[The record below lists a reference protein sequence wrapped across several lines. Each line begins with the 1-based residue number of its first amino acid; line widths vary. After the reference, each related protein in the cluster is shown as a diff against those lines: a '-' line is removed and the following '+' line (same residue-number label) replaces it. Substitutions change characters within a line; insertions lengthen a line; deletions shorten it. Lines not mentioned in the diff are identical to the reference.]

1 MTLHLKMPSKAN
13 NLSPKI
19 SVIGIGGAGGNIIN
33 SMIDYEV
40 SGVSFLNV
48 NTDSQQLKHS
58 KAEETLQLGPNCTQ
72 GLGAGADPDVG
83 KASAEEVVNEIQ
95 EYLEDANMVF
105 LTAGMGGGTGTGAS
119 PVVARI
125 ARDMGILIVGVVT
138 KPFEMEGKIKMQR
151 AEEGIK
157 ELQKY
162 VDNLIVI
169 PNQNIFHSAKPETTF
184 TEALQLANNVLIDG
198 VRSIIDLMVK
208 PGVMNHDYSDV
219 KAVMSETGKVH
230 MGTGIGEE
238 NDRSLK
244 ATEEAISNPLL
255 ENNSMSGARG
265 VLINI
270 TGGEDVTLHEVDQ
283 ALNRIKEES
292 DENAN
297 IIWGITKDEAYSGKF
312 KISVISTGI
321 DSETFAKRVKNESIS
336 NFESSELKIEEKNID
351 VSPNQKFLVELDNP
365 KLNENFDSTQEVH
378 ELKIKE
384 LETKAKEF
392 KVEEECSEEDS
403 SSFLSKIFGTKK
415 PKELDKQLNISEK
428 SIDTF
433 NVQEKEKVDKENIEQ
448 SLFDSSKIDR
458 DNKEFDESTFET
470 KDTLSKKSDDE
481 LLQIPAFLRR
491 QAN

>member
-1 MTLHLKMPSKAN
+1 MTLHLKMPAKVN

-33 SMIDYEV
+33 SMINSNI

-58 KAEETLQLGPNCTQ
+58 SCEQTLQLGPSCTQ
-72 GLGAGADPDVG
+72 GLGAGADPEVG
-83 KASAEEVVNEIQ
+83 KASAEEVINEIQ
-95 EYLEDANMVF
+95 EYLEDANMIF

-119 PVVARI
+119 PVVARV

-138 KPFEMEGKIKMQR
+138 KPFEMEGKIKMER
-151 AEEGIK
+151 ASEGIK

-169 PNQNIFHSAKPETTF
+169 PNQNIFHTAKPDTTF
-184 TEALQLANNVLIDG
+184 SEALQLANNVLIDG
-198 VRSIIDLMVK
+198 VKSIIDLMVK
-208 PGVMNHDYSDV
+208 PGVMNHDFADV

-230 MGTGIGEE
+230 MGTGLSEE
-238 NDRSLK
+238 NERSLK

-283 ALNRIKEES
+283 AVNRIKEES

-297 IIWGITKDEAYSGKF
+297 IIWGITKDENYNGKF

-321 DSETFAKRVKNESIS
+321 DSDAYLKNTRNAEREIIINQNTFDKVNDKITGENKNQSNFFVDLHNPKNEVNQVNSH
-336 NFESSELKIEEKNID
+336 ELQIQELENKAKKFTD
-351 VSPNQKFLVELDNP
+351 NQKVRTSIF
-365 KLNENFDSTQEVH
+365 
-378 ELKIKE
+378 
-384 LETKAKEF
+384 
-392 KVEEECSEEDS
+392 
-403 SSFLSKIFGTKK
+403 SKIFG
-415 PKELDKQLNISEK
+415 
-428 SIDTF
+428 
-433 NVQEKEKVDKENIEQ
+433 
-448 SLFDSSKIDR
+448 SK
-458 DNKEFDESTFET
+458 
-470 KDTLSKKSDDE
+470 KKSDNIQEVTTKIEKAPEVFDSLSNKNEKITNFDLPNQSNDDLLNKNANTDNQELENLEKNNNSNEDE